1 MRLDALV
8 EQIEAAFGDTPPF
21 TSEGLAASDRETLLR
36 VFGDDGYQ
44 DYLQDQINRQI
55 IRDYLTNA
63 VVLGFVPETD
73 IPAFVSMAGTPESR
87 ASLSLHMLMTSV
99 EQAAELLAQGVPERL
114 EPLNPDPDS
123 PPDIRLIH
131 S

>member
-8 EQIEAAFGDTPPF
+8 EQIETAFGETPPF
-21 TSEGLAASDRETLLR
+21 TSEELAASDRETLLR

-63 VVLGFVPETD
+63 VILGFVPETD
-73 IPAFVSMAGTPESR
+73 IPAFVGMAGTPESR